1 MEFDSIYKTYDNDIY
16 LNYDGIYS
24 FHQGYGE
31 EVVIDGK
38 KKNAWIIEVKYN
50 IWDKYI
56 EPLYKQSEEQY
67 PIYIDEIDN
76 CDMIY
81 YGKFDSENFTFENI
95 NSVPNEYEKI
105 LEK

>member
-31 EVVIDGK
+31 EVVIDGE
-38 KKNAWIIEVKYN
+38 KKNVWIIEVKYN

-56 EPLYKQSEEQY
+56 EPLYKQPEEQY
-67 PIYIDEIDN
+67 PIYID
-76 CDMIY
+76 
-81 YGKFDSENFTFENI
+81 
-95 NSVPNEYEKI
+95 
-105 LEK
+105 